1 MSKKNL
7 KNSPC
12 NLYPI
17 GYILTMKV
25 TFYTT
30 ASGRSPVLDYVHDLS
45 KPERARLLE
54 ALHQVE
60 QYGFD
65 AVRTQFRQIEGKL
78 WEIKVSAHRVFYV
91 MVQQE
96 EMVLLHAYKKQGQK
110 LPLREREVALKRMK
124 EVLS

>member
-1 MSKKNL
+1 MR
-7 KNSPC
+7 
-12 NLYPI
+12 
-17 GYILTMKV
+17 V

-30 ASGRSPVLDYVHDLS
+30 TSGRSPVRDYISDLS

-54 ALHQVE
+54 VLTQVE

-91 MVQQE
+91 MVHRE

-110 LPLREREVALKRMK
+110 MPLREREVAVKRMK

>member
-1 MSKKNL
+1 
-7 KNSPC
+7 
-12 NLYPI
+12 
-17 GYILTMKV
+17 MKV

-110 LPLREREVALKRMK
+110 LPLRELEVALKRMK